1 MIHLNNISLYFPES
15 DGYIL
20 RDITWRIGPNEK
32 WVLFGKNGSGKTRL
46 LEIITGYIP
55 PSSGEVFRFGN
66 PPRGT
71 DIRDLRKRI
80 GYVSTFLREMF
91 PPRETLLDVVISGVF
106 ASVGLYDEPTPEE
119 RDRAVKLLSSIA
131 MEDRAAD
138 RFGILSDGEK
148 QKVMMLRAL
157 ICDPDML
164 ILDEPARGL
173 DLAAREDLLAAIETA
188 TAGRSLSAVYV
199 THHTEEISPLFT
211 NILILEQGE
220 CFFQGRIDQGL
231 TGGLLTEL
239 FGREVEVTRLHGRY
253 YTTLRPRDRPKK

>member
-20 RDITWRIGPNEK
+20 RDITWRIGPGEK

-55 PSSGEVFRFGN
+55 PSSGEVFRFGR

-71 DIRDLRKRI
+71 DIRELRKRI

-91 PPRETLLDVVISGVF
+91 PPREKVLDVVISGIF
-106 ASVGLYDEPTPEE
+106 ASVGLYEEPTPEY
-119 RDRAVKLLSSIA
+119 RDRAGKLLTSIA
-131 MEDRAAD
+131 MEDRARD

-157 ICDPDML
+157 ACEPDML

-173 DLAAREDLLAAIETA
+173 DLAAREDLLAAIGAA

-199 THHTEEISPLFT
+199 THHTEELSPLFT
-211 NILILEQGE
+211 DIFILEQGK
-220 CFFQGRIDQGL
+220 CFFKGPVEQGV
-231 TGGLLTEL
+231 TGEILSRL
-239 FGREVEVTRLHGRY
+239 FGRTVEVARFHGRF
-253 YTTLRPRDRPKK
+253 YTMVPPEKK